1 MDYSKVNKDELI
13 FIVKAAYEYKDAALA
28 EHYFNQVIAKNA
40 FIDSIKDE
48 ISLLPTHKRVNA
60 EREQYNVI
68 TENEYK
74 KSVLN
79 TIINRQIMVG
89 DSPYL
94 SKHSKMTILNYLH
107 SYIDEAGKSYENDP
121 VDPFS
126 ATGFRKWYV
135 LPSFDRARDCPV
147 LQSIHKDIDET
158 LKNNLVEGSEK
169 LKEATDSVSS
179 SNRKKSF
186 R

>member
-1 MDYSKVNKDELI
+1 M
-13 FIVKAAYEYKDAALA
+13 
-28 EHYFNQVIAKNA
+28 
-40 FIDSIKDE
+40 
-48 ISLLPTHKRVNA
+48 
-60 EREQYNVI
+60 
-68 TENEYK
+68 
-74 KSVLN
+74 N
-79 TIINRQIMVG
+79 TIINRQTKVG

-94 SKHSKMTILNYLH
+94 SKRSKMTILNYLY

-126 ATGFRKWYV
+126 ATGLRKWYV

-147 LQSIHKDIDET
+147 LQSIHNDID
-158 LKNNLVEGSEK
+158 EK

-179 SNRKKSF
+179 SNRRKSF